1 MMPPHDCEQYTA
13 TGHRQQSSLL
23 SRERPFAQ
31 TNPATTPTA
40 DGVDLLE
47 NYTNI
52 NRQLR
57 DYFP

>member
-1 MMPPHDCEQYTA
+1 MREGRSVKVDHY
-13 TGHRQQSSLL
+13 QSSLL

-31 TNPATTPTA
+31 TNPATKPTA

-57 DYFP
+57 DYFQ